1 MVYSFNWYGVVV
13 VCYIAHR
20 ALQYLIYVCF
30 GLEYS
35 YINPFALTIHGLK
48 YKSNAAE
55 KVGIEVGRV
64 KLHFSVFRKRNSH
77 VNLSISD
84 VVCDLTGIPEVNA
97 SSEHSASAHSASGSK
112 DSTPIYDKKFIEK
125 LGHDRPYD
133 PKAPV
138 VIFPEDK
145 KLKRLTNFLIK
156 SLPHLSFVFL
166 NSKILLTPDLSVVC
180 EKITGK
186 TDINSPVANPSFLKR
201 SRNLHHTWASSLQLE
216 NCYLFS
222 KSADQI
228 LSKFIGRCETSI
240 NFKLDLNT
248 GVASSLKII
257 LRLVEIEVSV
267 LYLLKLIKAVN
278 PKFTVVD
285 ADDADEVGKSDNP
298 KSVHK
303 YRLYFYGFVFRLL
316 KHASVSIQTL
326 SLTEIPATTTKKIN
340 KFLEKQDDA
349 SLDDVIFV
357 AVEVASSSLEVGP
370 VSPNQ
375 VGYSLKFVEGSLP
388 LQWIVTLGNIKLS
401 LNYSKIQNYTGTE
414 KEFDIMFIPN
424 LLFTLEST
432 MLINLLRVVF
442 DKEIKHNFTK
452 KQTISVLQLT
462 VANPSMD
469 VSTEQLS
476 ILLKAFKERKV
487 EIAKRGMDTS
497 SDPATPTSA
506 GTSSSDASK
515 KDEKHR
521 KDELKKI
528 ILNTSPKFQIKLLLE
543 KPLLMIKS
551 ENGVIENRN
560 IHLSTFQPSMLSL
573 QFEVTA
579 IDKGMDFSFRCDIPD
594 TSLIYQRDNLN
605 RSAVTYTSIK
615 DSQIKVNAHLFDLY
629 DVSLSLELGQVMLD
643 LNSLEVL
650 NGLSILYNSLLTHLL
665 NNKPVIPRKKN
676 HKVDAAKNA
685 HESLFNP
692 LPDWFSHVGISLNN
706 IILKIGSKSLF
717 IPPDELLSES
727 NTQNNI
733 VNHKIFTPSSV
744 TYSINKVDI
753 QLKNQIQEGESDD
766 SPSTHYSEYSKSP
779 EDYYWTISGKVV
791 NSQILTRMLHPSL
804 EVDIKERILQIPEI
818 DLSFYCLK
826 NGVFELSNFV
836 TKLNISHSVS
846 SHFTIFSSFYLLK
859 NALSHHKSSKQTE
872 NTRHE
877 HASKVN
883 SESQTEELS
892 LLNVLNIKWFLKEA
906 QIKVM
911 MPQEFSFRL
920 DLFDLKGFANTKT
933 VVMEQ
938 KLLRLAVKK
947 YPKAEFY
954 NCLLTLDNMRLVCLL
969 PDDSNELMKVSI
981 HDSNIKISI
990 PSNFIVHSLF
1000 DAIIL
1005 TAKLT
1010 KKFIAS
1016 VKEGPSRTLDK
1027 TSPTGVVKLPNI
1039 KLKSESLAFMIDDD
1053 PFEAELNMIFQL
1065 GLLEQ
1070 RARLEK
1076 YKCFN
1081 QYLDTVKEKAGNR
1094 YSDDKRLSFLNKNL
1108 SSLFSNPSLLE
1119 QNIEDEELAFIL
1131 TDCGKKLHKLRVNI
1145 SKSWIMLIKEFKLK
1159 RHTVVQSNME
1169 FLSANLGS
1177 FLPVSSS
1184 FNSKLVDFNENPS
1197 LMGLYFHNFTARVR
1211 PPKFENDSGDAL
1223 EFMYR
1228 VGKGVPKDTEWDKV
1242 IPMRLILS
1250 ASEVRVHLRDFPLPL
1265 AYIPNYRSAER
1276 WSDSFV
1282 LKATLVFSEPMP
1294 KTDKEYMY
1302 LPVPMYF
1309 NVVDE
1314 CGIFS
1319 WQAPKTTTSV
1329 KCYYECE
1336 CIISSD
1342 NPTMVTWSTAYQ
1354 AVMRQLNICF
1364 DTFSKPTSDPSPKL
1378 GIWDKM
1384 RNILHGYVKINWK
1397 NDESEVRLN
1406 ILNSYDPYKILGYN
1420 AGFTLVFKKGVE
1432 WMIND
1437 PHRKLERDY
1446 FIFRSKSILF
1456 GIPNH
1461 LSQPLPCWCS
1471 KNLIFLPSSDE
1482 NLVLSSMYGYYLDQ
1496 NLYVSDD
1503 SHLKDIIDLIRDLEF
1518 ETHNICLNGDIEL
1531 TLSMIF
1537 ERKNEDGTKSIKF
1550 KPHYENILTSSDK
1563 VKDKDNFDSYKGFR
1577 SDYIHM
1583 ALKLSAKASTYNVLR
1598 LTPRSIFH
1606 FIGWFKQFSGDIGL
1620 PIRNGT
1626 LWAANEESVKLGG
1639 HLMTFK
1645 FMFDVA
1651 PLYIFHGYRI
1661 DLTKPDNHTVIGLK
1675 AKIANFRCDLHQRKE
1690 KKVKHVDFL
1699 DQSFEIM
1706 KMSFYIGKVDLDD
1719 VDLRIVGLKFEEP
1732 GDKTMPIHK
1741 FEIFDDDQDWVDL
1754 NDYEEVGLPAIANC
1768 DITGQI
1774 HPLSY
1779 ASHFCYWMNMKLD
1792 DNQFGN
1798 EDSHDC
1804 CIDAENF
1811 PKSKFQHI
1819 FDTDKLKFKWHSFIR
1834 NLVFEYLAGIE
1845 FRAAYVYSTS
1855 YTARKAVVEKL
1866 EEAGKSQP
1874 DSAGTKKM
1882 PDFSVNNAEEF
1893 DYVMRSLNDFAKNT
1907 VAVDHM
1913 LLRFRDVQLQM
1924 MVSPS
1929 DDHLVLFRTQHNEIE
1944 IVSLM
1949 DEGWVKYLK
1958 SADIA
1963 KRFGTIFK
1971 NADLLM
1977 MSRKEYASI
1986 GKKNKH
1992 YGSTSSWPA
2001 FLDGDEPE
2009 NYIKSKT
2016 LLSDVLIYFVMEKAS
2031 NSYAGGKRR
2040 NKLYLNIPTF
2050 ETRIDS
2056 DSYLTFFKV
2065 AQKLMMYV
2073 SPQQKHFAEMVES
2086 LALATEDTNKR
2097 FLLQN
2102 LEALSHEIRTLL
2114 FIHKTTTPLRCVS
2127 NGETYFDPLLRQKC
2141 SKLFSKALILS
2152 KLALQSSD
2160 SVGDEKDDE
2169 CFMEWVITASN
2180 INIDFV
2186 DNKHTFMNFAM
2197 KESSFSRLEM
2207 LDKSTIN
2214 EISIKKIQ
2222 IGNKDYNILYP
2233 ELLTQF
2239 VPTGHD
2245 IKGTNLDSMVKIMWE
2260 FGEKVGGMH
2269 NIKNVEIECH
2279 PMKISMEDKT
2289 GLKLMHFLFPDEIK
2303 YQDSKRVGDSSS
2315 DEDDEYS
2322 SSSTEATV
2330 IDSDNEMAESG
2341 IDKDNNAHNGT
2352 LAKEE
2357 LEKTEDISKKKSSAE
2372 ILSEFL
2378 STSDESREELYS
2390 NISKKSSISFVGS
2403 QSTKNVKAENNII
2416 STYSQKLNKSL
2427 VSGKIVNTVPALD
2440 NLLKANI
2447 KSKNPELS
2455 DKSLSISEMSERA
2468 KTFFSIRKFS
2478 FADFVLN
2485 VTFSGKGKLRLIN
2498 VNNLTLMVP
2507 AFQVSRK
2514 LWTSIDMINAVK
2526 KHVVKT
2532 LLKQTGRLLR
2542 NKMFVY
2548 KSKKRVNRLNKA
2560 VSKR

>member
-1 MVYSFNWYGVVV
+1 M
-13 VCYIAHR
+13 
-20 ALQYLIYVCF
+20 
-30 GLEYS
+30 
-35 YINPFALTIHGLK
+35 
-48 YKSNAAE
+48 
-55 KVGIEVGRV
+55 
-64 KLHFSVFRKRNSH
+64 
-77 VNLSISD
+77 
-84 VVCDLTGIPEVNA
+84 
-97 SSEHSASAHSASGSK
+97 
-112 DSTPIYDKKFIEK
+112 
-125 LGHDRPYD
+125 
-133 PKAPV
+133 
-138 VIFPEDK
+138 
-145 KLKRLTNFLIK
+145 
-156 SLPHLSFVFL
+156 
-166 NSKILLTPDLSVVC
+166 
-180 EKITGK
+180 
-186 TDINSPVANPSFLKR
+186 DI
-201 SRNLHHTWASSLQLE
+201 
-216 NCYLFS
+216 
-222 KSADQI
+222 
-228 LSKFIGRCETSI
+228 
-240 NFKLDLNT
+240 
-248 GVASSLKII
+248 
-257 LRLVEIEVSV
+257 
-267 LYLLKLIKAVN
+267 
-278 PKFTVVD
+278 
-285 ADDADEVGKSDNP
+285 
-298 KSVHK
+298 
-303 YRLYFYGFVFRLL
+303 
-316 KHASVSIQTL
+316 
-326 SLTEIPATTTKKIN
+326 
-340 KFLEKQDDA
+340 
-349 SLDDVIFV
+349 
-357 AVEVASSSLEVGP
+357 
-370 VSPNQ
+370 
-375 VGYSLKFVEGSLP
+375 
-388 LQWIVTLGNIKLS
+388 
-401 LNYSKIQNYTGTE
+401 
-414 KEFDIMFIPN
+414 
-424 LLFTLEST
+424 
-432 MLINLLRVVF
+432 
-442 DKEIKHNFTK
+442 
-452 KQTISVLQLT
+452 
-462 VANPSMD
+462 
-469 VSTEQLS
+469 STEQLS
-476 ILLKAFKERKV
+476 ILLKAFNERKV
-487 EIAKRGMDTS
+487 ELSKRNLDS
-497 SDPATPTSA
+497 SSKPTTPTS
-506 GTSSSDASK
+506 TNSSSVSNK
-515 KDEKHR
+515 EEKHM
-521 KDELKKI
+521 KDELKKV
-528 ILNTSPKFQIKLLLE
+528 ILDTLPKFQIKLLLE

-551 ENGVIENRN
+551 ENGVVENRN

-573 QFEVTA
+573 QFEITT
-579 IDKGMDFSFRCDIPD
+579 IDQGMNCSFRCDIPD

-605 RSAVTYTSIK
+605 RSAVTYALIK
-615 DSQIKVNAHLFDLY
+615 DFQVKVNAHLFDLHN
-629 DVSLSLELGQVMLD
+629 VSLSLNLGQLLLD

-650 NGLSILYNSLLTHLL
+650 NGLSILYNSLMTYLL
-665 NNKPVIPRKKN
+665 INKPVMPQKRN
-676 HKVDAAKNA
+676 LKVNSVKNA
-685 HESLFNP
+685 HETLFNH
-692 LPDWFSHVGISLNN
+692 LPDWFSYIRISLNH

-717 IPPDELLSES
+717 IPPDELLSE
-727 NTQNNI
+727 TDPQNNI
-733 VNHKIFTPSSV
+733 VDNKVFTPLNV
-744 TYSINKVDI
+744 TYKINKIDFR
-753 QLKNQIQEGESDD
+753 LKNQIQEGESDD
-766 SPSTHYSEYSKSP
+766 NPSAHYSEYSKTP
-779 EDYYWTISGKVV
+779 EDYYWTISGKIV
-791 NSQILTRMLHPSL
+791 NSQILTNMLHPTL
-804 EVDIKERILQIPEI
+804 EVDIKEKILQVPEI
-818 DLSFYCLK
+818 DLGLYCLK
-826 NGVFELSNFV
+826 NGVFELSSVV

-846 SHFTIFSSFYLLK
+846 SHFTIFSSFFLLK
-859 NALSHHKSSKQTE
+859 NALSHYKSNAVLESNRREHAHEVKFEPQTE
-872 NTRHE
+872 Q
-877 HASKVN
+877 S
-883 SESQTEELS
+883 S
-892 LLNVLNIKWFLKEA
+892 LLNVLNIKWFFKEA

-911 MPQEFSFRL
+911 MPQQFQLRV
-920 DLFDLKGFANTKT
+920 DLFDLKGFVNSKS
-933 VVMEQ
+933 VIMEQ
-938 KLLRLAVKK
+938 KLFRLAVKK
-947 YPKAEFY
+947 HPKSEFY
-954 NCLLTLDNMRLVCLL
+954 NSLLTLDNMRIRCLL
-969 PDDSNELMKVSI
+969 PNETNDLMKVSI

-990 PSNFIVHSLF
+990 PSNFIVHTLF

-1010 KKFIAS
+1010 KKFIMS
-1016 VKEGPSRTLDK
+1016 VKEGPSKTLDK
-1027 TSPTGVVKLPNI
+1027 TSPTGLIKLPNI

-1053 PFEAELNMIFQL
+1053 PFEAELNMVYQL

-1076 YKCFN
+1076 YKCFS
-1081 QYLDTVKEKAGNR
+1081 QYLDTVKEEVANR
-1094 YSDDKRLSFLNKNL
+1094 VDDEKRSSFFNKQLNG
-1108 SSLFSNPSLLE
+1108 LFSNPFLLE
-1119 QNIEDEELAFIL
+1119 QNNEDEELAIIL
-1131 TDCGKKLHKLRVNI
+1131 TDCGKKLHKLRFNI
-1145 SKSWIMLIKEFKLK
+1145 SKSWIMLVKEFRLK
-1159 RHTVVQSNME
+1159 RHTILQSNME
-1169 FLSANLGS
+1169 FLSTNLAS
-1177 FLPVSSS
+1177 FLPVSST
-1184 FNSKLVDFNENPS
+1184 FNSNLVEFNEYPS
-1197 LMGLYFHNFTARVR
+1197 LMALFFHNFTARIK

-1250 ASEVRVHLRDFPLPL
+1250 ASEVRVHLRDFPLPMV
-1265 AYIPNYRSAER
+1265 YVPNYKSAER

-1294 KTDKEYMY
+1294 KSDKEYMY
-1302 LPVPMYF
+1302 LPVPMYCD
-1309 NVVDE
+1309 VDDE
-1314 CGIFS
+1314 SGIYL

-1336 CIISSD
+1336 CTISSD

-1364 DTFSKPTSDPSPKL
+1364 DTFSKPTNDPSPKL

-1384 RNILHGYVKINWK
+1384 RNILHGYVIINWK

-1420 AGFTLVFKKGVE
+1420 AGFTLVFKKGIE
-1432 WMIND
+1432 WLIND
-1437 PHRKLERDY
+1437 PQRKLERDY

-1461 LSQPLPCWCS
+1461 ISAPLPCWCS
-1471 KNLIFLPSSDE
+1471 KNLIFLPSNNE
-1482 NLVLSSMYGYYLDQ
+1482 NLVLSSMYGYYLNE
-1496 NLYVSDD
+1496 NLYVSDE
-1503 SHLKDIIDLIRDLEF
+1503 SHLNDIIDLTRDLEF

-1537 ERKNEDGTKSIKF
+1537 ERKNEDGTKTTEF
-1550 KPHYENILTSSDK
+1550 KPHYENVLTSSDK
-1563 VKDKDNFDSYKGFR
+1563 VKNKDHFDSYKGFR

-1626 LWAANEESVKLGG
+1626 LWAVNEESVKLGG

-1699 DQSFEIM
+1699 DQSFDIM
-1706 KMSFYIGKVDLDD
+1706 TMIFYIGKVDLDD
-1719 VDLRIVGLKFEEP
+1719 VDLRIVGLSFKEP
-1732 GDKTMPIHK
+1732 NNKNVPIHK

-1754 NDYEEVGLPAIANC
+1754 NDYEEVGLPAIRNC

-1779 ASHFCYWMNMKLD
+1779 ASHFCYWMNMKLE

-1804 CIDAENF
+1804 SIDAENF
-1811 PKSKFQHI
+1811 PKSNFRHI

-1866 EEAGKSQP
+1866 EEAVKDKSQT
-1874 DSAGTKKM
+1874 DSAGTTKM
-1882 PDFSVNNAEEF
+1882 PEFSVNNAHEF
-1893 DYVMRSLNDFAKNT
+1893 SHVMRNISDFAKST
-1907 VAVDHM
+1907 VAVDDM
-1913 LLRFRDVQLQM
+1913 LLRFNDVQLQM
-1924 MVSPS
+1924 MVSPT

-1949 DEGWVKYLK
+1949 DEGWLKYVK
-1958 SADIA
+1958 SANIA

-1971 NADLLM
+1971 NADLLI
-1977 MSRKEYASI
+1977 MSRKEYASL

-1992 YGSTSSWPA
+1992 YGSISSWPA

-2016 LLSDVLIYFVMEKAS
+2016 LLSDVLIYFIMEKAS

-2056 DSYLTFFKV
+2056 ESYLTFFKV

-2114 FIHKTTTPLRCVS
+2114 FIYKTTTPLRRVS
-2127 NGETYFDPLLRQKC
+2127 NGETYFDPFLRQKC

-2160 SVGDEKDDE
+2160 SVGGEKDDE

-2186 DNKHTFMNFAM
+2186 DNKHTFMNFAI
-2197 KESSFSRLEM
+2197 KNISFSRLEM

-2214 EISIKKIQ
+2214 EISIRNIQ

-2233 ELLTQF
+2233 ELLAQF
-2239 VPTGHD
+2239 VPRGHHLE
-2245 IKGTNLDSMVKIMWE
+2245 GTNPESMVKIMWE

-2269 NIKNVEIECH
+2269 NIKNFEIECH

-2303 YQDSKRVGDSSS
+2303 YQDSKRDGESSS
-2315 DEDDEYS
+2315 DENDGYS
-2322 SSSTEATV
+2322 SGSTEATV
-2330 IDSDNEMAESG
+2330 LDSDDEMTESG
-2341 IDKDNNAHNGT
+2341 ADEDKNEQNGN
-2352 LAKEE
+2352 LAKNDLEE
-2357 LEKTEDISKKKSSAE
+2357 AEDTLKKKSSAD
-2372 ILSEFL
+2372 ILSEFF

-2390 NISKKSSISFVGS
+2390 NISKKSFISFPGL
-2403 QSTKNVKAENNII
+2403 QSTKEVKAKNSII
-2416 STYSQKLNKSL
+2416 STYSQKLNRSI

-2440 NLLKANI
+2440 NLLKASI
-2447 KSKNPELS
+2447 KSRNPELS

-2468 KTFFSIRKFS
+2468 KTFFLIRKFS

-2507 AFQVSRK
+2507 AFQVSSK

-2548 KSKKRVNRLNKA
+2548 RRKKRVNRLKKA